1 MSQEIRTTITVE
13 NEDGLHARPAA
24 QLVQAIRNLNCRVHL
39 WCTEG
44 EEVDGKSI
52 LGVMMLAAERGTT
65 VHVRVDGPDS
75 AQAVAEIA
83 RILED
88 HPPQEQNHAMGS

>member
-1 MSQEIRTTITVE
+1 MPEELLTQVIVG

-24 QLVQAIRNLNCRVHL
+24 QLVQAIRNLNCQIHM
-39 WCTEG
+39 WCNEG
-44 EEVDGKSI
+44 EVVDGKSI

-65 VHVRVDGPDS
+65 IHIRASGPDS
-75 AQAVAEIA
+75 AKATAEIA

-88 HPPQEQNHAMGS
+88 HSAAGA